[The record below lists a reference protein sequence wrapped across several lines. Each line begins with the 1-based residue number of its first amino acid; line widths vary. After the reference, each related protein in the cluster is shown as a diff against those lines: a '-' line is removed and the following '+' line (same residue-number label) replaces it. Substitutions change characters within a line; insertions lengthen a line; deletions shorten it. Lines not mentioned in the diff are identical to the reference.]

1 MTPSGSL
8 SPYLNLKALWL
19 LQLKQFGVRPKNG
32 LWHLQLQAT
41 TGSVT
46 HLTLPDWRENTI
58 SSTEGQKDRKKGFK
72 DYPTSNKYL
81 LDKLSRGFQN
91 LSCIPPLSPK
101 FLGSIY
107 FFKQSSSIWLSF
119 KYWKHISFFVVN
131 VCEFCWFTY
140 LPAFQALPHINA
152 VCSSLGRPL
161 LSAHVVPG
169 EPTLTPG
176 FQSRKNVTPL
186 ADESSAFFCDYCRV
200 DTWPPPKSYPGLPA
214 PSGKRYYLPVVVA

>member
-32 LWHLQLQAT
+32 LWYLQLEAT

-58 SSTEGQKDRKKGFK
+58 SSTEGQKDRKKGFR
-72 DYPTSNKYL
+72 DYPTSNEYL
-81 LDKLSRGFQN
+81 LDKTVQRFSKSVLHTS
-91 LSCIPPLSPK
+91 PLTQV
-101 FLGSIY
+101 LWQY
-107 FFKQSSSIWLSF
+107 LLLQAEQLN
-119 KYWKHISFFVVN
+119 WKHISFFVVN

-140 LPAFQALPHINA
+140 LPAFQALPQVNA

-176 FQSRKNVTPL
+176 FHSRKNVTPL